1 MDGRITAAAIGNQFP
16 EDILFRQALD
26 LAEPQSHGIS
36 RPDNLPHGCVAPV
49 YRGLVETG
57 FLKIAVP
64 FGMVDV
70 HRQDGGTMLAGV
82 ADELCLRIETLGLR
96 IPPSATQDIRKT
108 GLDPGPRLHAQ
119 RTH

>member
-57 FLKIAVP
+57 FLKSAVP

-70 HRQDGGTMLAGV
+70 HRQDGDPMLAGV
-82 ADELCLRIETLGLR
+82 ADELGRRIAAIWMR
-96 IPPSATQDIRKT
+96 IQDRKSVVE
-108 GLDPGPRLHAQ
+108 GKGGSVRGESG
-119 RTH
+119 